1 MFFRLRRLLRAAG
14 RDLVVLWYAFRN
26 PHTPGIVK
34 LLSVLLA
41 LYVFS
46 PIDLVPD
53 SLPVLGWLDD
63 ATLLAIGIPA
73 LLKLMPQPALHESY
87 GAAERFLS
95 RWTFW
100 RSRS

>member
-1 MFFRLRRLLRAAG
+1 MFFRLRRLLRTAG

-26 PHTPGIVK
+26 PQTPGIVK
-34 LLSVLLA
+34 LLSIVLA

-46 PIDLVPD
+46 PIDLVSD
-53 SLPVLGWLDD
+53 ALPILGWLDD

-73 LLKLMPQPALHESY
+73 LLKLLPQPTLHESY